1 MLKEKKDSENYIIYR
16 GKYNFVVLNKYPYS
30 PGHVMVVPYAH
41 ISSLSELR
49 DDAVLEFTRLI
60 DYSMERLKEAFE
72 AQGFNI
78 GMNIGKASGA
88 GVEDHVHIHVVPRW
102 IGDANFMTVIGETR
116 VISESL
122 EETFHKLKEI
132 IEKKFLK

>member
-1 MLKEKKDSENYIIYR
+1 
-16 GKYNFVVLNKYPYS
+16 
-30 PGHVMVVPYAH
+30 
-41 ISSLSELR
+41 
-49 DDAVLEFTRLI
+49 
-60 DYSMERLKEAFE
+60 MERLKEAFE